1 MFQGFVAHNQG
12 FSSNFNDLS
21 HLQSLLKQ
29 SEDSLRYQV
38 MEFKDKFWG
47 FKLFEIAFKATPIAR
62 LFLELG
68 VFDKVMG
75 SIEVVTFVGGIFF
88 PKFVKRIEN
97 VSFVQDTIIMRK
109 FKGFTIHPDIRT
121 SFFCYQLSLI
131 LRFLCG
137 IYLPLMTFYSKVL
150 VIVAAFAVED
160 NIKQKVYTQEGK
172 ISRLYGWGTHE
183 SPKRVFDAVLF
194 TNEVTEISSSLLN
207 HDSLMGLLLEGK
219 GKTRLLRRRI
229 SGLLWISRIE
239 VQLLSF
245 NAGG

>member
-1 MFQGFVAHNQG
+1 
-12 FSSNFNDLS
+12 
-21 HLQSLLKQ
+21 
-29 SEDSLRYQV
+29 

-68 VFDKVMG
+68 VFDKVTG

-97 VSFVQDTIIMRK
+97 
-109 FKGFTIHPDIRT
+109 
-121 SFFCYQLSLI
+121 
-131 LRFLCG
+131 
-137 IYLPLMTFYSKVL
+137 
-150 VIVAAFAVED
+150 IVAAFAVED

-194 TNEVTEISSSLLN
+194 TNEVTEISSSLLS
-207 HDSLMGLLLEGK
+207 HDSLMGLLLEGLRK

-229 SGLLWISRIE
+229 RGLLWISRIE
-239 VQLLSF
+239 GTKAERKF
-245 NAGG
+245 HTDTWT